1 MKRSSMRKI
10 REVMRLA
17 AQGLSTREIAASSGV
32 GRTTLRDYL
41 GRARSAGLNWP
52 LARDMSDSEL
62 ERMLFPRASGGDTVR
77 RIPQPDWAHVHSELR
92 RKGVTLSL
100 LWEEYRTVHPDGY
113 GYSRYCELY
122 TRWEGKLSPVMRQR
136 HAAGDKLFVD
146 YAGATIDVVCP
157 ATGEVRTAQLFVAA
171 LGASNYTYV
180 EASWSQKLSDWI
192 ASHTRAFSF
201 FGGVP
206 AQIVSDNLKSG
217 VTKACF
223 YDPAINRTYAD
234 MAAHYDTA
242 VVPARPGKPRDKAKV
257 EAAVLLAE
265 RWIVARLRNRRFF
278 GLDELNAA
286 IRELL
291 DQLNGKA
298 TRHLGASRRE
308 LFERIDK
315 PALKPLPADPYVY
328 AEWKQCRAGLDYHV
342 DIGRHYY
349 SVPYQFLKQKLWARI
364 TARTVEIFHNGRR
377 IASHART
384 SGNRQ
389 HSTQRDHMPPNHRFR
404 ADWSPE
410 RIRRQASRVGPNT
423 EAFVE
428 VVMRDRKH
436 PEQGYR
442 TCLGVIRLA
451 KTFGRTRLE
460 AACERA
466 LTINA
471 RSYSSLHSILK
482 NGLDRKPR
490 NPATDEP
497 AIKHTNIRGADY
509 FH

>member
-62 ERMLFPRASGGDTVR
+62 ERMLFPRASGGDTAR

-389 HSTQRDHMPPNHRFR
+389 HSTQRDHLPPNHRFR